1 MGMKPSE
8 APRRNTE
15 DPKTQGSLCLCIKEG
30 GNRKKGWFQVTKNR
44 FQQGSQWAHQMK
56 ERETKRLL
64 FVVECVCVCVCVA
77 YIEENNKAT
86 KEILRD
92 IEIEICTTIQE
103 DNLALGIESFF
114 LRPHPL
120 NPILRALV
128 L

>member
-1 MGMKPSE
+1 MVPSNQE
-8 APRRNTE
+8 QIPTGISVGTP
-15 DPKTQGSLCLCIKEG
+15 DEG
-30 GNRKKGWFQVTKNR
+30 KGNKKASICG
-44 FQQGSQWAHQMK
+44 G
-56 ERETKRLL
+56 
-64 FVVECVCVCVCVA
+64 VCVCVCVA